1 MKKIY
6 FISAIMML
14 VCTAIMAQ
22 QKTSLTIPRPS
33 APGVEFSNGT
43 PVKANRNLKKIKK
56 AAIETAEQVPTT
68 LIDGDVAGYTP
79 YDTLLL
85 TGYATIIDGTTTR
98 TGTYTYDEYGHRKL
112 VTTVNNGNEY
122 IERYTYTVGA
132 WNYWTSRLIEIKS
145 YYSDEWCF
153 SSKEERV
160 IDSNRRLS
168 VQKIYDIAEGTGNMY
183 LYREKHFDHSHGLTD
198 DEYDRTSYGYCVKDV
213 TYNSDGSI
221 YSSREYTWFQPAQN
235 YVLLKSQSEY
245 NKKEA
250 TFGSDYVT
258 YKSYSITD
266 NGTAMLEEEE
276 THYFGNKSGVL
287 QKYYSNGELSYAYGE
302 YYEKQPDTPSKGYT
316 TLTYYQYGEY
326 EQKWQPASRSITSGM
341 IYDEY
346 GWQEQF
352 KVNYS
357 IRTENYYDGEWY
369 LENSEKG
376 EWLSNNILKTT
387 TTYDEITENVYYAKY
402 DEKGELVGGVTYNAD
417 GSYIVETYG
426 AYDETANALTI
437 YYTYYDA
444 SGKELRTIARK
455 TINVNNNESETA
467 FAFYLKEGDKLT
479 PLTDYETTTSYGVQT
494 LNTKYTFTAEGMP
507 LSIIYYISDN
517 DQTGGKYALYKKTAY
532 EYTANGYKKSEYYY
546 YYRGSFDGTPV
557 EMLDC
562 TSEYYLLDNGTYQ
575 YTSYE
580 YEEDGTINYGSRTED
595 TKDMVRKTYSYN
607 TESKTFVLQ
616 YKECLPIETK
626 AADGTITRIDR
637 TFDENDNIVNIGK
650 SEEYRADNKSM
661 SASYYWDTAANKWV
675 GSHKSYREEHW
686 NIHFSYSA
694 PVDPTTLYNDE
705 YLSMNESHAQNM
717 RTYSTYIDYE
727 WDYETDSWIRVYGVE
742 YDFDINDNIFV
753 STHIRFDR
761 NFKETTKTTITG
773 NPANGLY
780 EKREEVTTKED
791 SESNEIETTSTVYTY
806 KYNANNILSEETIE
820 TTESDGTKST
830 KRTVYEYTNSKVY
843 PTNITEIETDG
854 ETVQVSG
861 LAITAADDA
870 QLALYTANGAKVAEA
885 YGTITAPQAGMY
897 IVKCNGKAFKV
908 TLK

>member
-1 MKKIY
+1 M
-6 FISAIMML
+6 MML
-14 VCTAIMAQ
+14 VCTAIIAQ
-22 QKTSLTIPRPS
+22 QESRLSIPRPS

-85 TGYATIIDGTTTR
+85 TGYATIIDGTKTR

-112 VTTVNNGNEY
+112 VTTVDNGNEY

-132 WNYWTSRLIEIKS
+132 WNYWTSRLIEFKS

-258 YKSYSITD
+258 YKSYSLTD

-276 THYFGNKSGVL
+276 THYFGNKTGSQL
-287 QKYYSNGELSYAYGE
+287 KYYSNGEISYVTGE
-302 YYEKQPDTPSKGYT
+302 YYEKQTDTPSKGYT

-326 EQKWQPASRSITSGM
+326 EQKWQPVSRSITSGM

-357 IRTENYYDGEWY
+357 IKTENYYDGEWF

-387 TTYDEITENVYYAKY
+387 TTYDETTENVYYAKY
-402 DEKGELVGGVTYNAD
+402 DEKGEYIGGVTYNAD

-426 AYDETANALTI
+426 AYDEAAYALTI

-479 PLTDYETTTSYGVQT
+479 PLTDYETTTGYGVQT

-580 YEEDGTINYGSRTED
+580 YDEDGTINYGSRTEETND
-595 TKDMVRKTYSYN
+595 FIRKTYSYN
-607 TESKTFVLQ
+607 TESKTFALQ

-626 AADGTITRIDR
+626 AADGTVTRIDR
-637 TFDENDNIVNIGK
+637 TFDENDNIVNLSK
-650 SEEYRADNKSM
+650 SEEYRNGNKSM

-675 GSHKSYREEHW
+675 GSHKDYREEHL

-694 PVDPTTLYNDE
+694 PVDPTTLYDDE

-742 YDFDINDNIFV
+742 YEFDINDNIFV

-761 NFKETTKTTITG
+761 NFKVTTKTTITG

-806 KYNANNILSEETIE
+806 KYNANNILSEETKE
-820 TTESDGTKST
+820 TTDPDGSKST
-830 KRTVYEYTNSKVY
+830 ERTVYEYTNSKVY
-843 PTNITEIETDG
+843 PTNIAEIETDG

-870 QLALYTANGAKVAEA
+870 QLVLYTANGAKVAEA

>member
-6 FISAIMML
+6 FLSAIMML

-22 QKTSLTIPRPS
+22 QESRLTVPRPS

-85 TGYATIIDGTTTR
+85 TSYTTTVDGTTTR
-98 TGTYTYDEYGHRKL
+98 NGTYTYDEYGHRKL
-112 VTTVNNGNEY
+112 LTTVNNGREY

-145 YYSDEWCF
+145 YYSDEWYF

-168 VQKIYDIAEGTGNMY
+168 VQKIYDIAEGTGNIY

-221 YSSREYTWFQPAQN
+221 YSSHEYVWFEPAQN
-235 YVLLKSQSEY
+235 YVLKKSQSEY
-245 NKKEA
+245 SWKEA

-258 YKSYSITD
+258 YKSYSLTD

-276 THYFGNKSGVL
+276 THYFGNKTGSL
-287 QKYYSNGELSYAYGE
+287 LKYYSNGEISYATGE
-302 YYEKQPDTPSKGYT
+302 YYEKQTDTPSKGYT

-326 EQKWQPASRSITSGM
+326 EQKWQPISRTITSGM

-357 IRTENYYDGEWY
+357 IKAENYYDGEWL

-387 TTYDEITENVYYAKY
+387 TTYDETTENIHYAKY
-402 DEKGELVGGVTYNAD
+402 DEKGEYIGGVTYNAD

-426 AYDETANALTI
+426 AYDETAYALTT

-444 SGKELRTIARK
+444 SGKEQRTIVRK

-479 PLTDYETTTSYGVQT
+479 PLTDYETTTRYGVQT

-607 TESKTFVLQ
+607 TETKTFALQ

-637 TFDENDNIVNIGK
+637 TFDENDNIVNTGK
-650 SEEYRADNKSM
+650 SEEYRDDNKSM

-675 GSHKSYREEHW
+675 GSYKSYREEQR

-694 PVDPTTLYNDE
+694 PVNPATLYNDE
-705 YLSMNESHAQNM
+705 YLPTNESHVQNM

-727 WDYETDSWIRVYGVE
+727 WDYETDSWIIAGGEE

-753 STHIRFDR
+753 STQTRFDR

-773 NPANGLY
+773 NPTNGLY
-780 EKREEVTTKED
+780 EKLEKVITIED
-791 SESNEIETTSTVYTY
+791 RESNEIETTSTVYTY

-820 TTESDGTKST
+820 TTKSDGTKST
-830 KRTVYEYTNSKVY
+830 ERTVYEYTNSKVY
-843 PTNITEIETDG
+843 PTNIAEIEADG

-870 QLALYTANGAKVAEA
+870 QLVLYTANGAKVAEA
-885 YGTITAPQAGMY
+885 YGTITVPQAGMY

>member
-6 FISAIMML
+6 FLSAIMML
-14 VCTAIMAQ
+14 VCTAIIAQ
-22 QKTSLTIPRPS
+22 QKTNLTIPRPS

-85 TGYATIIDGTTTR
+85 TGYATIVDGTKTR

-112 VTTVNNGNEY
+112 VTTVYNGNEY

-145 YYSDEWCF
+145 YYSDEWYF

-160 IDSNRRLS
+160 IDSSRRLS
-168 VQKIYDIAEGTGNMY
+168 VQKIYDIAEGTGNIY

-221 YSSREYTWFQPAQN
+221 YSSYEYVWFEPAQN

-245 NKKEA
+245 SWKEA

-258 YKSYSITD
+258 YKSYSLTD

-276 THYFGNKSGVL
+276 THYFGNKTGSQL
-287 QKYYSNGELSYAYGE
+287 KYYSNGEISYATGE
-302 YYEKQPDTPSKGYT
+302 YYEKQTDTPSKGYT

-326 EQKWQPASRSITSGM
+326 EQKWQPISRSITSGM

-357 IRTENYYDGEWY
+357 IKTENYYDGEWY
-369 LENSEKG
+369 LEDSEKG

-387 TTYDEITENVYYAKY
+387 TTYDETTENVHYAKY
-402 DEKGELVGGVTYNAD
+402 DEKGEYIGGVTYNAD

-426 AYDETANALTI
+426 AYDETAYALTT

-444 SGKELRTIARK
+444 SGKEQRTIARK

-479 PLTDYETTTSYGVQT
+479 PLTDYETTTRYGVQT

-507 LSIIYYISDN
+507 LSIILYISDN

-595 TKDMVRKTYSYN
+595 TKDMVRKTYSYD
-607 TESKTFVLQ
+607 TETKTFALQ

-637 TFDENDNIVNIGK
+637 TFDENDNIVNTGK
-650 SEEYRADNKSM
+650 SEEYRDDNKSM

-675 GSHKSYREEHW
+675 GSYKSYSEEQR

-694 PVDPTTLYNDE
+694 PVNPTTLYNDE
-705 YLSMNESHAQNM
+705 YLPTNESHAQIM
-717 RTYSTYIDYE
+717 RTYTTHIDYE
-727 WDYETDSWIRVYGVE
+727 WDYETDSWIRVYGEE

-761 NFKETTKTTITG
+761 NFKVTTKTTITG
-773 NPANGLY
+773 NAANGLY
-780 EKREEVTTKED
+780 EKLEEVRTKED

-820 TTESDGTKST
+820 TTKSDGTKST
-830 KRTVYEYTNSKVY
+830 ERTVYEYTNCKVH
-843 PTNITEIETDG
+843 PTNIAEIEADG

-870 QLALYTANGAKVAEA
+870 QLVLYTANGAKVAEA

>member
-6 FISAIMML
+6 FLSVIMML

-22 QKTSLTIPRPS
+22 QESRLTVPRPS

-85 TGYATIIDGTTTR
+85 TSYTTTVDGTTTR
-98 TGTYTYDEYGHRKL
+98 NGTYTYDEYGHRKL
-112 VTTVNNGNEY
+112 LTTVNNGREY

-145 YYSDEWCF
+145 YYSDEWYF

-168 VQKIYDIAEGTGNMY
+168 VQKIYDIAEGTGNIY

-221 YSSREYTWFQPAQN
+221 YSSHEYVWFEPAQN
-235 YVLLKSQSEY
+235 YVLKKSQSEY
-245 NKKEA
+245 SKKEA

-258 YKSYSITD
+258 YKSYSLTD

-276 THYFGNKSGVL
+276 THYFGNKTGSL
-287 QKYYSNGELSYAYGE
+287 LKYYSNGEISYATGE
-302 YYEKQPDTPSKGYT
+302 YYEKQTDTPSKGYT

-326 EQKWQPASRSITSGM
+326 EQKWQPISRTITSGM

-357 IRTENYYDGEWY
+357 IKAENYYDGEWL

-387 TTYDEITENVYYAKY
+387 TSYDETTENVHYAKY
-402 DEKGELVGGVTYNAD
+402 DEKGEYIGGVTYNAD

-426 AYDETANALTI
+426 AYDETAYALTT

-444 SGKELRTIARK
+444 SGKEQRTIVRK

-479 PLTDYETTTSYGVQT
+479 PLTDYETTTRYGVQT

-517 DQTGGKYALYKKTAY
+517 DQTGGKYALYKKIAY

-562 TSEYYLLDNGTYQ
+562 TSEYCLLDNGTYQ

-607 TESKTFVLQ
+607 TESKTFDFQ

-626 AADGTITRIDR
+626 AADGTVTRIDR
-637 TFDENDNIVNIGK
+637 TFDENDNIVNLSK
-650 SEEYRADNKSM
+650 SEEYRDGNKSM

-675 GSHKSYREEHW
+675 GSYKNYREEQR

-694 PVDPTTLYNDE
+694 PVNPATLYNDE
-705 YLSMNESHAQNM
+705 YLPTNESHVQNM

-727 WDYETDSWIRVYGVE
+727 WDYETDSWIIAGGEE

-753 STHIRFDR
+753 STQIRFDR

-780 EKREEVTTKED
+780 EKLEKVITIED
-791 SESNEIETTSTVYTY
+791 RESNEIETTSTVYTY

-820 TTESDGTKST
+820 TTKSDGTKST
-830 KRTVYEYTNSKVY
+830 ERTVYEYTNSKVY
-843 PTNITEIETDG
+843 PTNIAEIEADG

-870 QLALYTANGAKVAEA
+870 QLVLYTANGAKVAEA

>member
-1 MKKIY
+1 
-6 FISAIMML
+6 
-14 VCTAIMAQ
+14 
-22 QKTSLTIPRPS
+22 
-33 APGVEFSNGT
+33 
-43 PVKANRNLKKIKK
+43 
-56 AAIETAEQVPTT
+56 
-68 LIDGDVAGYTP
+68 
-79 YDTLLL
+79 
-85 TGYATIIDGTTTR
+85 
-98 TGTYTYDEYGHRKL
+98 
-112 VTTVNNGNEY
+112 
-122 IERYTYTVGA
+122 
-132 WNYWTSRLIEIKS
+132 
-145 YYSDEWCF
+145 
-153 SSKEERV
+153 
-160 IDSNRRLS
+160 
-168 VQKIYDIAEGTGNMY
+168 
-183 LYREKHFDHSHGLTD
+183 
-198 DEYDRTSYGYCVKDV
+198 
-213 TYNSDGSI
+213 
-221 YSSREYTWFQPAQN
+221 
-235 YVLLKSQSEY
+235 
-245 NKKEA
+245 
-250 TFGSDYVT
+250 
-258 YKSYSITD
+258 
-266 NGTAMLEEEE
+266 
-276 THYFGNKSGVL
+276 
-287 QKYYSNGELSYAYGE
+287 
-302 YYEKQPDTPSKGYT
+302 
-316 TLTYYQYGEY
+316 
-326 EQKWQPASRSITSGM
+326 
-341 IYDEY
+341 
-346 GWQEQF
+346 
-352 KVNYS
+352 
-357 IRTENYYDGEWY
+357 
-369 LENSEKG
+369 
-376 EWLSNNILKTT
+376 
-387 TTYDEITENVYYAKY
+387 
-402 DEKGELVGGVTYNAD
+402 
-417 GSYIVETYG
+417 
-426 AYDETANALTI
+426 
-437 YYTYYDA
+437 
-444 SGKELRTIARK
+444 
-455 TINVNNNESETA
+455 
-467 FAFYLKEGDKLT
+467 
-479 PLTDYETTTSYGVQT
+479 
-494 LNTKYTFTAEGMP
+494 MP

-580 YEEDGTINYGSRTED
+580 YEEDGRINYGSRTED

-607 TESKTFVLQ
+607 TESKTFDLQ

-637 TFDENDNIVNIGK
+637 TFDENDNIVNTGK
-650 SEEYRADNKSM
+650 SEEYRAGNKSM

-705 YLSMNESHAQNM
+705 YLSTNESHAQNM

-727 WDYETDSWIRVYGVE
+727 WDYETDSWIKVYGVE

-780 EKREEVTTKED
+780 EKREEVTTIED

-820 TTESDGTKST
+820 TTEPDGTKST

-843 PTNITEIETDG
+843 PTNIAEIETDG

-870 QLALYTANGAKVAEA
+870 QLVLYTANGAKVAEA

>member
-1 MKKIY
+1 M
-6 FISAIMML
+6 
-14 VCTAIMAQ
+14 
-22 QKTSLTIPRPS
+22 
-33 APGVEFSNGT
+33 
-43 PVKANRNLKKIKK
+43 
-56 AAIETAEQVPTT
+56 
-68 LIDGDVAGYTP
+68 
-79 YDTLLL
+79 
-85 TGYATIIDGTTTR
+85 TTT
-98 TGTYTYDEYGHRKL
+98 
-112 VTTVNNGNEY
+112 V
-122 IERYTYTVGA
+122 
-132 WNYWTSRLIEIKS
+132 
-145 YYSDEWCF
+145 
-153 SSKEERV
+153 
-160 IDSNRRLS
+160 
-168 VQKIYDIAEGTGNMY
+168 
-183 LYREKHFDHSHGLTD
+183 
-198 DEYDRTSYGYCVKDV
+198 
-213 TYNSDGSI
+213 
-221 YSSREYTWFQPAQN
+221 
-235 YVLLKSQSEY
+235 
-245 NKKEA
+245 
-250 TFGSDYVT
+250 
-258 YKSYSITD
+258 
-266 NGTAMLEEEE
+266 
-276 THYFGNKSGVL
+276 
-287 QKYYSNGELSYAYGE
+287 
-302 YYEKQPDTPSKGYT
+302 
-316 TLTYYQYGEY
+316 
-326 EQKWQPASRSITSGM
+326 SRSITSGM

-357 IRTENYYDGEWY
+357 IKTENYYDGEWY

-387 TTYDEITENVYYAKY
+387 TTYDETTENVYYAKY
-402 DEKGELVGGVTYNAD
+402 DEKGEYIGGVTYNAD

-426 AYDETANALTI
+426 SYDEAAYALTI

-479 PLTDYETTTSYGVQT
+479 PLTDYETTTGYGVQT

-557 EMLDC
+557 EMLDY

-580 YEEDGTINYGSRTED
+580 YEEDGTINYGTRIED

-607 TESKTFVLQ
+607 TESKTFDLQ

-626 AADGTITRIDR
+626 AADGTITSIDR

-675 GSHKSYREEHW
+675 GSHKSYREEQG

-742 YDFDINDNIFV
+742 YDLDIKDNIFV

-780 EKREEVTTKED
+780 EKLEEVTTIED

-820 TTESDGTKST
+820 TTEPDGTKST

-843 PTNITEIETDG
+843 PTNIAEIEADG

-870 QLALYTANGAKVAEA
+870 QLVLYTANGAKVAEA

-897 IVKCNGKAFKV
+897 IVKCNGTAFKV

>member
-1 MKKIY
+1 MKKVY
-6 FISAIMML
+6 FLSAIMML
-14 VCTAIMAQ
+14 VCTAIIAQ
-22 QKTSLTIPRPS
+22 QKANLTIPRPS

-43 PVKANRNLKKIKK
+43 PAKANRNLKKIKRV
-56 AAIETAEQVPTT
+56 AIETAAQVPTT

-85 TGYATIIDGTTTR
+85 TGYTTTSDGITTR

-112 VTTVNNGNEY
+112 VTTVDNGSEY
-122 IERYTYTVGA
+122 SERYTYTVGA
-132 WNYWTSRLIEIKS
+132 WNYWTSRLIEYKS
-145 YYSDEWCF
+145 YYSNEWYF

-160 IDSNRRLS
+160 IDSNGRLS
-168 VQKIYDIAEGTGNMY
+168 VRKIYSNTEGTGNIY
-183 LYREKHFDHSHGLTD
+183 LYREEHFDHSHGLTD
-198 DEYDRTSYGYCVKDV
+198 DEYGRTSYGYCVKDV

-258 YKSYSITD
+258 YKSYSLTD

-276 THYFGNKSGVL
+276 THYFGNKTGSQL
-287 QKYYSNGELSYAYGE
+287 KYYSNGEISYATGE
-302 YYEKQPDTPSKGYT
+302 YYEKQTDTPSKGYT

-326 EQKWQPASRSITSGM
+326 EQKWQPVSRSITSGM

-357 IRTENYYDGEWY
+357 IRAENYYDGEWY

-387 TTYDEITENVYYAKY
+387 TTYDETSENVYYAKY
-402 DEKGELVGGVTYNAD
+402 DEKGEYIGVVTYNAD
-417 GSYIVETYG
+417 GSYMVETYG
-426 AYDETANALTI
+426 AYDESANTLTT

-455 TINVNNNESETA
+455 TINVNNNESETT

-517 DQTGGKYALYKKTAY
+517 YQTGGKYALYKKTAY
-532 EYTANGYKKSEYYY
+532 EYSANGYKKSEYDY

-557 EMLDC
+557 ERLSSTD
-562 TSEYYLLDNGTYQ
+562 EYYLLDNGTYQ

-580 YEEDGTINYGSRTED
+580 YDEDGTISYGSRIEE
-595 TKDMVRKTYSYN
+595 TKDFIRSTYSYN
-607 TESKTFVLQ
+607 RESKTFDLQ
-616 YKECLPIETK
+616 NKECLSIETT
-626 AADGTITRIDR
+626 AADGTVTRIDR
-637 TFDENDNIVNIGK
+637 TFDENYNIVNLGK
-650 SEEYRADNKSM
+650 SEELRAGNKSM

-694 PVDPTTLYNDE
+694 PVDPTTLYDDE
-705 YLSMNESHAQNM
+705 YLPTTESMSQDM
-717 RTYSTYIDYE
+717 RVYTTYIDYE
-727 WDYETDSWIRVYGVE
+727 WDYETDSWIRVYGEE
-742 YDFDINDNIFV
+742 YDFNVNGNIYV
-753 STHIRFDR
+753 STHIRFDG
-761 NFKETTKTTITG
+761 NFKETTKNTIIG
-773 NPANGLY
+773 NTANGLY
-780 EKREEVTTKED
+780 EKREEVTTIED
-791 SESNEIETTSTVYTY
+791 SESNVIETGSTVYTY
-806 KYNANNILSEETIE
+806 KYNANNILSEKTKE
-820 TTESDGTKST
+820 TTNSGSKST
-830 KRTVYEYTNSKVY
+830 ERTVYEYTNCKVH
-843 PTNITEIETDG
+843 PTNITEIEADG

-861 LAITAADDA
+861 LAITAADNA
-870 QLALYTANGAKVAEA
+870 HLALYTANGAKVAEA